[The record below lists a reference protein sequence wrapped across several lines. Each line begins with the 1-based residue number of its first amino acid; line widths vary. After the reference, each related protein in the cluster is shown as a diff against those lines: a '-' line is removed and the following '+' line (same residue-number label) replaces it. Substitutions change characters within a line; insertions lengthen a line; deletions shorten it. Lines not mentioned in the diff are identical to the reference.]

1 MVLRK
6 LELEPYGSNCYI
18 IGSDSTGEG
27 LVIDPG
33 GGAEHIISHIEQL
46 GLGVK
51 LIVLTHGH
59 MDHTGALAEVKAATG
74 AEVAIHPADA
84 DYLRGDH
91 PMMQAF
97 GGSGEPPPE
106 PDRLL
111 NEGDMISVGEVQL
124 RVLHTPGHTA
134 GGICLVTD
142 GYAFTG
148 DTLFQFSIGRTDFP
162 GGSHE
167 QLIQNIQAK
176 LMVLPDETRVCP
188 GHGPDTT
195 IDIER
200 RVNPF
205 LPG

>member
-18 IGSDSTGEG
+18 LGSDSTGEG

-33 GGAEHIISHIEQL
+33 GAAEHIISHIEQL
-46 GLGVK
+46 GLQVK

-59 MDHTGALAEVKAATG
+59 MDHTGALAQVKAATG
-74 AEVAIHPADA
+74 AAVAIHPEDA

-97 GGSGEPPPE
+97 GGSGEPPAE

-111 NEGDMISVGEVQL
+111 SEGDVIDVGEVQL
-124 RVLHTPGHTA
+124 RVVHTPGHTA
-134 GGICLVTD
+134 GGICLITD
-142 GYAFTG
+142 GFAFTG

-167 QLIQNIQAK
+167 QLIENIHSK
-176 LMVLPDETRVCP
+176 LLVLPDETRVCP

-205 LPG
+205 LQG

>member
-1 MVLRK
+1 MILRK

-27 LVIDPG
+27 MVIDPG

-46 GLGVK
+46 DLQVK

-59 MDHTGALAEVKAATG
+59 MDHTGALAPVKAATG
-74 AEVAIHPADA
+74 AAVAIHPADA

-91 PMMQAF
+91 PMTQAS
-97 GGSGEPPPE
+97 GGSNEPPTE

-111 NEGDMISVGEVQL
+111 NEGDVIEVGEVQL
-124 RVLHTPGHTA
+124 RVVHTPGHTA
-134 GGICLVTD
+134 GGICLITD

-167 QLIQNIQAK
+167 QLVENIHSK

-188 GHGPDTT
+188 GHGPDST

-205 LPG
+205 L

>member
-33 GGAEHIISHIEQL
+33 GAAEHIISHIEQL
-46 GLGVK
+46 GLQVK

-59 MDHTGALAEVKAATG
+59 MDHTGALAQVKAATG
-74 AEVAIHPADA
+74 AAVAIHPEDA

-91 PMMQAF
+91 PMMKAF
-97 GGSGEPPPE
+97 GGSGEPPAE

-111 NEGDMISVGEVQL
+111 NEGDVIDVGEVQL
-124 RVLHTPGHTA
+124 RVVHTPGHTA
-134 GGICLVTD
+134 GGICLITD
-142 GYAFTG
+142 GFAFTG

-167 QLIQNIQAK
+167 QLIANIHSK
-176 LMVLPDETRVCP
+176 LLVLPDETRVCP

-205 LPG
+205 L